1 MEKKQNSN
9 SVETT
14 LNLNIAEFLA
24 EYFTG
29 STSAKDQFSYGL
41 FWDTVMN
48 DSLESIKIM
57 VDYIQKDE
65 GSFYYEYGLL
75 KAEEEMEAE
84 QPVTEKL
91 ISSIIDGRKLYS
103 YNIRYENPDE
113 KPVSF
118 YFYTRTRIAAFIQH
132 ENEVMS
138 SLAAEMREITQQ
150 KPILCLESHT
160 RLFRSA
166 LDSIM
171 EAYSK
176 GEYGNEDLRKE
187 YCPDVIEVYT
197 DWMRYKFRCSNE
209 YEAYMLMVGD
219 VEGNNVCNAIN
230 AAWTWFHTGFVN
242 NFISK
247 DPETNLLHLNW

>member
-1 MEKKQNSN
+1 MKQNSN

-14 LNLNIAEFLA
+14 LKLNIAEFLA

-29 STSAKDQFSYGL
+29 STGTKDQFSYGL
-41 FWDTVMN
+41 FWDTVTD
-48 DSLESIKIM
+48 DSPESIKIM
-57 VDYIQKDE
+57 VDYMPKDE

-84 QPVTEKL
+84 HPITEKL
-91 ISSIIDGRKLYS
+91 ISSIDGRKLYS
-103 YNIRYENPDE
+103 YNICYENPGE
-113 KPVSF
+113 KRVSF
-118 YFYTRTRIAAFIQH
+118 YFYTRTRIMAFIQH
-132 ENEVMS
+132 ENEVMN
-138 SLAAEMREITQQ
+138 LAAEMREITQQ

-160 RLFRSA
+160 RLFRGA

-176 GEYGNEDLRKE
+176 GEYSDEDLQRE
-187 YCPDVIEVYT
+187 YCPDVTEVYT

-219 VEGNNVCNAIN
+219 VEGNNVCNAID

>member
-1 MEKKQNSN
+1 MKQNSN

-14 LNLNIAEFLA
+14 LELNIAEFLA

-41 FWDTVMN
+41 FWDTVMD
-48 DSLESIKIM
+48 DSPESIKIM
-57 VDYIQKDE
+57 VDYMPKDE

-91 ISSIIDGRKLYS
+91 ISRIDGRKLYS

-118 YFYTRTRIAAFIQH
+118 YFYTRTRIAAFIQR
-132 ENEVMS
+132 ENETLEVACKMQ
-138 SLAAEMREITQQ
+138 EITKQ
-150 KPILCLESHT
+150 KPVLCLESHT
-160 RLFRSA
+160 VLFRRA
-166 LDSIM
+166 LDCIL

-176 GEYGNEDLRKE
+176 GGYSDEDMQRE
-187 YCPDVIEVYT
+187 YCPDATDVAVYK
-197 DWMRYKFRCSNE
+197 MRYKFTGSYKYRTSYCE
-209 YEAYMLMVGD
+209 DDGVT
-219 VEGNNVCNAIN
+219 GNNVCNAIDR
-230 AAWTWFHTGFVN
+230 AWAWLHTGFVN
-242 NFISK
+242 NFISR
-247 DPETNLLHLNW
+247 DTETHSLNLNWK

>member
-1 MEKKQNSN
+1 MKQNSN
-9 SVETT
+9 SAETT
-14 LNLNIAEFLA
+14 LKLNIAEFLA

-41 FWDTVMN
+41 FWDTVMD
-48 DSLESIKIM
+48 DSPESIKIM
-57 VDYIQKDE
+57 VDYMQKDE

-91 ISSIIDGRKLYS
+91 ISRIDGRKLYS
-103 YNIRYENPDE
+103 YNIRYENPGE

-132 ENEVMS
+132 ENEVMN
-138 SLAAEMREITQQ
+138 LAAEMREITQQ

-171 EAYSK
+171 EAYSNDK
-176 GEYGNEDLRKE
+176 YSGEDLLKE
-187 YCPDVIEVYT
+187 HCPSNSEVAV
-197 DWMRYKFRCSNE
+197 DLMRYKFRGSDE
-209 YEAYMLMVGD
+209 YITEYCYHGYAI
-219 VEGNNVCNAIN
+219 GNNVGNAID
-230 AAWTWFHTGFVN
+230 AAWTWLHTGFVN

>member
-1 MEKKQNSN
+1 M
-9 SVETT
+9 ETT
-14 LNLNIAEFLA
+14 LKLNIAEFLA

-41 FWDTVMN
+41 FWDTVTSN
-48 DSLESIKIM
+48 SQESIKVT
-57 VDYIQKDE
+57 VDHEPKDE

-84 QPVTEKL
+84 HLVTEKL
-91 ISSIIDGRKLYS
+91 VGIGCVGSRKIWRYKIY
-103 YNIRYENPDE
+103 YNNPDE
-113 KPVSF
+113 KQVSF
-118 YFYTRTRIAAFIQH
+118 CFYTRTRIMAFIQH
-132 ENEVMS
+132 DNEVMD
-138 SLAAEMREITQQ
+138 LAAEMQEITKQ
-150 KPILCLESHT
+150 KPVLCLESHT

-176 GEYGNEDLRKE
+176 DKYSNEDLRKE
-187 YCPDVIEVYT
+187 YCPDNSEVAV
-197 DWMRYKFRCSNE
+197 DWMRYEFRGSHE
-209 YEAYMLMVGD
+209 YITEYCYDGYAI
-219 VEGNNVCNAIN
+219 GNNVGYAID

-247 DPETNLLHLNW
+247 DTETNLLHLNW

>member
-1 MEKKQNSN
+1 MEKQNLN

-14 LNLNIAEFLA
+14 LKLNIAEFLA
-24 EYFTG
+24 GYFTG
-29 STSAKDQFSYGL
+29 STSAKDQFSYGP
-41 FWDTVMN
+41 FWDTVMD
-48 DSLESIKIM
+48 DSPESIKIM
-57 VDYIQKDE
+57 VDYMPKNE

-91 ISSIIDGRKLYS
+91 INYIDSSIYC

-118 YFYTRTRIAAFIQH
+118 YFYTKTRIAAFIQH
-132 ENEVMS
+132 DNEVMN
-138 SLAAEMREITQQ
+138 LAAEMQEITQQ

-166 LDSIM
+166 LDSIL
-171 EAYSK
+171 EAYSNDYYS
-176 GEYGNEDLRKE
+176 EEELQSE
-187 YCPDVIEVYT
+187 YCSNNTEVAI

-209 YEAYMLMVGD
+209 YEASYD
-219 VEGNNVCNAIN
+219 AIGNNVGNAID
-230 AAWTWFHTGFVN
+230 AAWTWFRTGYVN

-247 DPETNLLHLNW
+247 DPETNLLHLN

>member
-1 MEKKQNSN
+1 MKQNSN
-9 SVETT
+9 STETT
-14 LNLNIAEFLA
+14 LKLNIAEFLA

-41 FWDTVMN
+41 FWDTVTD
-48 DSLESIKIM
+48 DSSESIKIM
-57 VDYIQKDE
+57 VDNMPKDE

-75 KAEEEMEAE
+75 KAEDEMEAE
-84 QPVTEKL
+84 HLVTEKL
-91 ISSIIDGRKLYS
+91 ISRIGGRKVWS
-103 YNIRYENPDE
+103 YKIYYNNPDE
-113 KPVSF
+113 KQVSF
-118 YFYTRTRIAAFIQH
+118 YFYTRTRIMAFIQH
-132 ENEVMS
+132 ENEVMN
-138 SLAAEMREITQQ
+138 LAAEMREITQQ

-166 LDSIM
+166 LDSILQ
-171 EAYSK
+171 AYSN
-176 GEYGNEDLRKE
+176 GEYSNEDLRKE
-187 YCPDVIEVYT
+187 YCPDVTEVYT

-219 VEGNNVCNAIN
+219 VEGNNVCNAID